1 MVYLQLFIIS
11 KSGGL
16 IYNQDLSEAAPLL
29 NANDWLRLGGNFYG
43 MHAIASQIAPVVSGG
58 IEKLE
63 TGSFKLQCFQVVEMG
78 RHDLV
83 CYCSDFIRRARISM
97 HACSSQ

>member
-16 IYNQDLSEAAPLL
+16 IYNQDLSEAAPQL

-43 MHAIASQIAPVVSGG
+43 MHAIAAQIAPVVSGG

-63 TGSFKLQCFQVVEMG
+63 TGSFKLQCFQVCHTTTTQKPTSYRSVG
-78 RHDLV
+78 VASFANPR
-83 CYCSDFIRRARISM
+83 
-97 HACSSQ
+97 

>member
-16 IYNQDLSEAAPLL
+16 IYNQDLSEAAPQL

-63 TGSFKLQCFQVVEMG
+63 TGSFKLQCFQVTAFMYNSM
-78 RHDLV
+78 
-83 CYCSDFIRRARISM
+83 CQCSFTRRVIIKCALKPR
-97 HACSSQ
+97 